1 MWDNQQ
7 IQLVSVNLNN
17 AFMYKMHNENNIAAV
32 ALLKTE
38 RYGVI
43 FIFLT
48 DRVAEK
54 LIDAHTIY
62 TEYIFAQIHPYNEYH
77 REYYCRYDRSGKAKY
92 GRKSIGGTRLAL
104 HYQVC

>member
-1 MWDNQQ
+1 
-7 IQLVSVNLNN
+7 
-17 AFMYKMHNENNIAAV
+17 MYKMHNENNIAAV

-43 FIFLT
+43 FIFSLT

-62 TEYIFAQIHPYNEYH
+62 TEYIFAQLP
-77 REYYCRYDRSGKAKY
+77 RGS
-92 GRKSIGGTRLAL
+92 
-104 HYQVC
+104 